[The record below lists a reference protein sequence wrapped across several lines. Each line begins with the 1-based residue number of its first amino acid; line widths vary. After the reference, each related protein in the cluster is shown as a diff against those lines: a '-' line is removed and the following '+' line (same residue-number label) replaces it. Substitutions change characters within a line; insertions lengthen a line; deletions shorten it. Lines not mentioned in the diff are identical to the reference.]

1 MGTVLK
7 EAVPQL
13 EAVVIANE
21 FASVRVE
28 VVRGGRGVR
37 LVLHDLESGASVSLD
52 PLDLRSFCLASEDE
66 QIAWLRSGVYR
77 DPASRPRSE
86 SPVP

>member
-1 MGTVLK
+1 MGSVLK

-13 EAVVIANE
+13 EAAVIANE

-37 LVLHDLESGASVSLD
+37 LVLHDLESGACVSLD
-52 PLDLRSFCLASEDE
+52 PLDLRSFCLASQDE

-77 DPASRPRSE
+77 DPADQPRSGT
-86 SPVP
+86 PLP